1 MTSPET
7 SEPIPQPEPVGVG
20 RWIAVA
26 LMFILSGASA
36 LMYEVVWSR
45 QLTTLFGATV
55 YAVATVLTAFMGGL
69 ALGSIVIGR
78 FADRIRR
85 PLLFYG
91 LLEAGIA
98 VAALAFPTALE
109 ICEPIV
115 GKFYAS
121 GGEGTFF
128 VFSLLR
134 FAIAFT
140 LLMVPTTLMGATLPV
155 MSRAVARSES
165 GLGRAVGGLYA
176 LNTAGAVLGVFLTG
190 FFLLERFGVWHTTL
204 IAVGLDFVVAAVA
217 VLAGLGVIVPA
228 AAKASAAARDAV
240 AATPKIVRLVLVT
253 YFANGLVA
261 LACQVAWTRSLLFGF
276 ESLKATTYS
285 FTGMLTVF
293 LLGLAIGSAVMQAF
307 VDRIRNLPATYAAIQ
322 FLMGATICLSVY
334 MIRADLPLAFQEFD
348 LETSG
353 DLFYW
358 NAIGNVMLR
367 TAAAIGIPT
376 LLMGMAFPVVARI
389 VVSSRSS
396 LGRDVGKLYAIN
408 TFGAIAGSFLGGFVL
423 IPAIGIT
430 SAIGALACI
439 SFASAAALVASM
451 AEFPAAR
458 RFAAA
463 ALLAVAGLVFAGRIV
478 LGDGSRFLHP
488 LTIGEKMA
496 YYDEGPLATVSVIED
511 SRGWRTIYVD
521 AIGVAG
527 TDPVLQTDQKTLA
540 HVPMMLLGGEA
551 ENVLTVGFG
560 SGGASWSYTLYP
572 GVRNIHAIEITTN
585 VPKAAPSLTDANHG
599 IVYED
604 RAIEQLLA
612 QADPASPPPGGVH
625 PLSLYTHEPAPGF
638 RTFDQRYR
646 LIVDDARSYLRF
658 TDTTYDVIATDC
670 TDLRYK
676 SNANLYD
683 LEYFKL
689 CNDRI
694 SDRGLVVVWM
704 PLAGMSDE
712 AFRIVVRTFAQVF
725 PEMTVWYFAN
735 QPTHYCLFIG
745 QKGGVKIDYDAVKRA
760 VEIPAIRRDLDEIGL
775 RDPAKL
781 VASFVTDQRGLRSYV
796 GEGPLNT
803 EDFPVIEFLSP
814 RYGYDARP
822 IAENMGRLYDVQVPV
837 IDLITDRDRLDETAK
852 DRIAR
857 FQNANIV
864 LFDGHVLYREFKFD
878 EASLRYEEAK
888 AIAPDDD
895 SIDRL
900 LDFEE
905 LTRRLELDL
914 TLDEMTE
921 ELWLNGQWLAFS
933 LSNVFANQQRWEKAV
948 NIAGPFARRLPPPTP
963 GMAATLA
970 ENGKALNGVLARCYR
985 ATGNEKRAE
994 EYERTAAE
1002 YGQHVPAGE

>member
-1 MTSPET
+1 MTAAET
-7 SEPIPQPEPVGVG
+7 SDTNAQSEPLGAA
-20 RWIAVA
+20 RWLAVA
-26 LMFILSGASA
+26 GLFILSGASA
-36 LMYEVVWSR
+36 LVYEVVWSR
-45 QLTTLFGATV
+45 QLTTLFGATQ

-69 ALGSIVIGR
+69 ALGSFLIGR
-78 FADRIRR
+78 YADRLRR

-91 LLEAGIA
+91 LLEAGIGF
-98 VAALAFPTALE
+98 AALAFPTALDL
-109 ICEPIV
+109 CEPIV
-115 GKFYAS
+115 GKFYAT
-121 GGEGTFF
+121 GGEETFF

-134 FAIAFT
+134 FAIAFV

-155 MSRAVARSES
+155 MSRAVTRDARI
-165 GLGRAVGGLYA
+165 GRSVGALYA
-176 LNTAGAVLGVFLTG
+176 LNTAGAVLGVFVTG

-204 IAVGLDFVVAAVA
+204 IAVGLDVLVA
-217 VLAGLGVIVPA
+217 VVSILVGLGLEVASSTKTA
-228 AAKASAAARDAV
+228 AAKREPLPRGA
-240 AATPKIVRLVLVT
+240 KLVLVT
-253 YFANGLVA
+253 YFASGLVA

-293 LLGLAIGSAVMQAF
+293 LLGLAIGSAAMQAV
-307 VDRIRNLPATYAAIQ
+307 VDRLRNPVAVYAAIQ
-322 FLMGATICLSVY
+322 FLIGATVCLSVY
-334 MIRADLPLAFQEFD
+334 MIRADLPIVFREFD
-348 LETSG
+348 LKTSG
-353 DLFYW
+353 NLFYW

-367 TAAAIGIPT
+367 TAAAIGVPT
-376 LLMGMAFPVVARI
+376 LLMGMAFPIVARV

-396 LGRDVGKLYAIN
+396 LGADIGRLYAIN
-408 TFGAIAGSFLGGFVL
+408 TLGAIAGSFLGGFVL
-423 IPAIGIT
+423 IPAVGIT
-430 SAIGALACI
+430 VAIGSLAAI
-439 SFASAAALVASM
+439 SFASCIALVLSSTDFPASRRALAAGLLATAAALFV
-451 AEFPAAR
+451 
-458 RFAAA
+458 
-463 ALLAVAGLVFAGRIV
+463 GRIV
-478 LGDGSRFLHP
+478 VGGGARFFHP

-496 YYDEGPLATVSVIED
+496 YYNEGPLATVSVIED

-551 ENVLTVGFG
+551 ESVLTVGFG
-560 SGGASWSYTLYP
+560 AGGASWSYTLYP
-572 GVRNIHAIEITTN
+572 AIRNIHAIEITTN
-585 VPKAAPSLTDANHG
+585 VPKAAPALTDANHG
-599 IVYED
+599 IVYTE
-604 RAIEQLLA
+604 EQIGEFA
-612 QADPASPPPGGVH
+612 KTASPDVPPPGGVH
-625 PLSLYTHEPAPGF
+625 PLSMYTVEPAPNF

-658 TDTTYDVIATDC
+658 ADTTYDVIATDC

-683 LEYFKL
+683 LEYFNL
-689 CNDRI
+689 CKERI

-745 QKGGVKIDYDAVKRA
+745 QKDGLKIDYEAVKRA

-781 VASFVTDQRGLRSYV
+781 VASFVTDERGLRSYV
-796 GEGPLNT
+796 GDGPLNT

-814 RYGYDARP
+814 RYGYDAKP

-837 IDLITDRDRLDETAK
+837 EDLVVDRAHLDPADRE
-852 DRIAR
+852 RMAR
-857 FQNANIV
+857 FQQANAV

-878 EASLRYEEAK
+878 EASKRYQQAK
-888 AIAPDDD
+888 AIAPDDE

-900 LDFEE
+900 LEFEE

-914 TLDEMTE
+914 TLGESISP

-933 LSNVFANQQRWEKAV
+933 VSNVFANQERYEKAV
-948 NIAGPFARRLPPPTP
+948 SIAAPFARRLPPPTA
-963 GMAATLA
+963 GMEATLA
-970 ENGKALNGVLARCYR
+970 ENGHALNGVLARCYR
-985 ATGNEKRAE
+985 ATGNEKRAGE
-994 EYERTAAE
+994 FDKLAAE
-1002 YGQHVPAGE
+1002 YKAAGPQ